1 MTVKIFCH
9 TQVEKGT
16 RAYPKLVMKNRT
28 KIKACFLLTTSY
40 RLLAQHLK
48 DGVIFQDD
56 EVPSQ
61 IAQDYVM
68 TQDSEADGVP
78 GFALRVVED
87 AWRCIADCPQNLLVY
102 WIGDSTQKTCPKF
115 KKSDVLVLFQAE
127 YAWRSTFYIL
137 FNPFPAGLESRLG
150 KGTKYRMLCTH
161 LLTPSDQ
168 PQEQA
173 NARPQRWSKINSYRY
188 CWCRTRPRNCWILA
202 REKAQRLAR
211 QGCQSCPPVFHWG
224 FQLRHAVPA

>member
-1 MTVKIFCH
+1 MKIFCH

-87 AWRCIADCPQNLLVY
+87 A
-102 WIGDSTQKTCPKF
+102 
-115 KKSDVLVLFQAE
+115 
-127 YAWRSTFYIL
+127 
-137 FNPFPAGLESRLG
+137 
-150 KGTKYRMLCTH
+150 
-161 LLTPSDQ
+161 
-168 PQEQA
+168 
-173 NARPQRWSKINSYRY
+173 
-188 CWCRTRPRNCWILA
+188 
-202 REKAQRLAR
+202 
-211 QGCQSCPPVFHWG
+211 
-224 FQLRHAVPA
+224 